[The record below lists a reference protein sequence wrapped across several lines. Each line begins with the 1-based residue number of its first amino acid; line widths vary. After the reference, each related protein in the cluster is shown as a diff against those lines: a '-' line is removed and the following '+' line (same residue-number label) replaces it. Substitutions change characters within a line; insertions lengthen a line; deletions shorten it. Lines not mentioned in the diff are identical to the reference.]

1 MKELVTD
8 THAFLW
14 HLYLPSRLGPT
25 AREAFAETD
34 AGNGRIFIPALVV
47 AEAIMVVQKNRLPGA
62 DLNELIAHL
71 GAARHSDNYVLS
83 DLQATMALYCH
94 PFTVTP
100 DIFDRLIVVEAIARG
115 LPLISRDPVIRDSGL
130 VSMVWK

>member
-14 HLYLPSRLGPT
+14 HLYLPSRLGPA

-34 AGNGRIFIPALVV
+34 AGNSRIFIPALVI
-47 AEAIMVVQKNRLPGA
+47 AEAVMVVQKNRLPGV
-62 DLNELIAHL
+62 DLQELVSHL

-83 DLQATMALYCH
+83 DLRATMVLDSH
-94 PFTVTP
+94 PFVVIP
-100 DIFDRLIVVEAIARG
+100 DIFDRLIVVEAVARG
-115 LPLISRDPVIRDSGL
+115 LSLISRDPVIRDSGL
-130 VSMVWK
+130 VPMVWK